1 MSNFG
6 LFQFLCDFF
15 STIIPYCYVISRFF
29 CTISE
34 NILERYSESILC
46 IEAMQLGEERKSV
59 DRMWIFVI
67 VVIPPNFRKK
77 LKLFRKTIVQLSIT
91 YTIEFFVLNLTLI
104 KRPIILFEALKK
116 LVHYYNMLV

>member
-77 LKLFRKTIVQLSIT
+77 IKTYYIHYRIFCAKFDPHQAAHYIV
-91 YTIEFFVLNLTLI
+91 
-104 KRPIILFEALKK
+104 
-116 LVHYYNMLV
+116 